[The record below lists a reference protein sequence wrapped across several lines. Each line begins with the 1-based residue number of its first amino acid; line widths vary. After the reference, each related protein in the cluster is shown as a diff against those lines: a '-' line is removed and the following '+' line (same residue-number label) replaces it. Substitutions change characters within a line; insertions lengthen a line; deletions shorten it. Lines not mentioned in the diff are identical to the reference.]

1 MPSCDNKLLIGRVL
15 LVPGW
20 TTVTNEPYILTGG
33 GPGTSSEVLSTY
45 LYKTAFSKDMMGY
58 ASSIA
63 TVILIITLLI
73 SLIQMKAFKTGKE
86 DA

>member
-1 MPSCDNKLLIGRVL
+1 
-15 LVPGW
+15 
-20 TTVTNEPYILTGG
+20 
-33 GPGTSSEVLSTY
+33 
-45 LYKTAFSKDMMGY
+45 MMGY

-73 SLIQMKAFKTGKE
+73 SLVQMKAFKTGKE